1 MPHLA
6 IQHSDNIGTERMRF
20 LCYALHDAL
29 INTRLF
35 PLGGIRVRAI
45 LCPAF
50 SIADRHPQNAFV
62 DMVYRIGVGRSEAD
76 KKHIGELLMKT
87 AEAHFADE
95 LAAPHFALSL
105 EIVEIDS
112 VFSWKAN
119 SMHARLKGQ
128 S

>member
-6 IQHSDNIGTERMRF
+6 IQHSNNIETERMQT
-20 LCYALHDAL
+20 LCNTMHDVL
-29 INTRLF
+29 VSTKLF

-45 LCPAF
+45 PCPAF

-62 DMVYRIGVGRSEAD
+62 DMVYRIGVGRSAAD
-76 KKHIGELLMKT
+76 KKNTGELLMKA
-87 AEAHFADE
+87 AEAHFAAE
-95 LAAPHFALSL
+95 LSSPHFALSL

-112 VFSWKAN
+112 DYSWKTN
-119 SMHARLKGQ
+119 PMHARSKGQ

>member
-6 IQHSDNIGTERMRF
+6 IQHSNNIETERMQT
-20 LCYALHDAL
+20 LCDALHDVL
-29 INTRLF
+29 VSTKLF

-45 LCPAF
+45 PCPAF

-62 DMVYRIGVGRSEAD
+62 DMVYRIGVGRSETD
-76 KKHIGELLMKT
+76 KKNTGELLMKA
-87 AEAHFADE
+87 AEAHFAAE
-95 LAAPHFALSL
+95 LSSPHFALSL
-105 EIVEIDS
+105 EIVEIDP
-112 VFSWKAN
+112 VLSWKTN